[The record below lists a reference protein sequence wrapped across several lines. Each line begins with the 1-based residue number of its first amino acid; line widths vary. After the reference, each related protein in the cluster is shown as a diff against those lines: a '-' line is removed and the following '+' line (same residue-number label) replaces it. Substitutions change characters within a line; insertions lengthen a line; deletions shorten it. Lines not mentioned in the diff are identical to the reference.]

1 MAGFLSVVSG
11 LEWVACRDVL
21 DAGVPGGADRVLAD
35 ADFFFGSDLPA
46 LGTWTFGA
54 EQAAADSQPVL
65 SVLGT
70 RSERLFVDGAD
81 LLRSWLPGSE
91 DLALEGAGHLL
102 QLERPERAA
111 EGRARFFARH
121 PCAVNG

>member
-1 MAGFLSVVSG
+1 M
-11 LEWVACRDVL
+11 
-21 DAGVPGGADRVLAD
+21 LAE
-35 ADFFFGSDLPA
+35 ADFLFGSDPPA

-91 DLALEGAGHLL
+91 DLALEGPGHLL